1 MMLRLCRPL
10 NDYEGGTNK
19 GRETYNSPYQLNYL
33 DSIKSE
39 WKSRT
44 FNLASENVLLQIIRD
59 AFLQTELDQGLTVD
73 NLVL

>member
-1 MMLRLCRPL
+1 MYKSH
-10 NDYEGGTNK
+10 N
-19 GRETYNSPYQLNYL
+19 TYNSPYQLNYL